1 MLADCITLSRI
12 PFSIMLLAFPPSSVP
27 FAVFYLLCGLSDML
41 DGFVARRR
49 HTASERG
56 ARLDSAADLVFAL
69 IYAVRILPLLGLPRW
84 VWGWTVGIAVVKITG
99 ILRTGIKKRRLVV
112 RHSVLN
118 KLTGLALFLLP
129 LSVSVVDVK
138 YSAIVVCTLAS
149 LAAVEEY
156 QP

>member
-27 FAVFYLLCGLSDML
+27 FTVFYLLCGLSDML

-49 HTASERG
+49 HTASEKG
-56 ARLDSAADLVFAL
+56 ARLDSAADLVFAFA
-69 IYAVRILPLLGLPRW
+69 YALRILPRLHLPRW

-112 RHSVLN
+112 RHSLWN
-118 KLTGLALFLLP
+118 RLTGLALFLLP
-129 LSVSVVDVK
+129 LSISIVNVK
-138 YSAIVVCTLAS
+138 YSALAVCATAS
-149 LAAVEEY
+149 LAAAEEY
-156 QP
+156 RL